1 MKKLG
6 KPSALAAAV
15 ALSLTLPSS
24 PGALASPFVDDASGS
39 LQLRN
44 YYFNRDFRDTGARP
58 QAEEWAQGFIFRG
71 KSGYSHGDQGLGL
84 DVHAALGLKLASDD
98 DHAGTAL
105 LPNALGDEGPDSY
118 SHITFT
124 AKAKI
129 SETELKVGGLTPSV
143 PVLQAS
149 DIRLLP
155 QTYTGAALT
164 MNEISGLALQ
174 AAQLREFNQL
184 NSTNREDMIANIGG
198 TSDRFN
204 YFGGAYT
211 FPAQS
216 SDSTTLGLW
225 RGDLDGVYDQN
236 MINLLHNMT
245 LGDWK
250 VGANLAYFDSDIE
263 AGSTDN
269 KMKSVMLSAGT
280 GAHTFRLGYQHSDG
294 DSAFPY
300 IALSNPYVA
309 NYIQILD
316 FGRPD
321 EKSWQARYDLDFAT
335 LGVPGL
341 KGLVR
346 YVSGDNIDIAGAD
359 KEWERDIDFTYTV
372 QNGPLKNVSIQWR
385 NAMVRSDVAGDID
398 ENRLILNYTIALR

>member
-15 ALSLTLPSS
+15 ALSLTLPAS
-24 PGALASPFVDDASGS
+24 PGAHASPFVDDASGS

-44 YYFNRDFRDTGARP
+44 FYFNRDFRDTGARP

-105 LPNALGDEGPDSY
+105 LPNALGDEGPGSY

-129 SETELKVGGLTPSV
+129 SDTELKIGGLTPSV

-155 QTYTGAALT
+155 QTYTGAAVT
-164 MNEISGLALQ
+164 MNEIDGLAVQ

-184 NSTNREDMIANIGG
+184 NSTNREDLIANIGG
-198 TSDRFN
+198 ISDRFN
-204 YFGGAYT
+204 YYGGAYT
-211 FPAQS
+211 FPGTETS
-216 SDSTTLGLW
+216 LGLW

-245 LGDWK
+245 LGGWK
-250 VGANLAYFDSDIE
+250 LGANLAYFDSDIE
-263 AGSTDN
+263 AGGTDN
-269 KMKSVMLSAGT
+269 KMKSMMLSAGL
-280 GAHTFRLGYQHSDG
+280 GAQTFRLGYQHSDG

-346 YVSGDNIDIAGAD
+346 YVRGDNIDIPGAD
-359 KEWERDIDFTYTV
+359 KEWERDIDFTYTI
-372 QNGPLKNVSIQWR
+372 QDGPFKDVSIQWR
-385 NAMVRSDVAGDID
+385 NAMVRSDVLGAVD

>member
-6 KPSALAAAV
+6 KPSALAVAI
-15 ALSLTLPSS
+15 ALSLTV
-24 PGALASPFVDDASGS
+24 PGTSGAFASPFVDDAKGS

-44 YYFNRDFRDTGARP
+44 LYFNRDFRDTGARP

-71 KSGYSHGDQGLGL
+71 ESGYSHGDQGLGL
-84 DVHAALGLKLASDD
+84 DVHAALGLKLASSD

-105 LPNALGDEGPDSY
+105 LPNAFGDEGPDSY
-118 SHITFT
+118 SHMTFT

-129 SETELKVGGLTPSV
+129 SETELKIGGLTPAV

-164 MNEISGLALQ
+164 INEIDGLALQ
-174 AAQLREFNQL
+174 AAQLREFNQM
-184 NSTNREDMIANIGG
+184 NSTNREDMVANIGG

-211 FPAQS
+211 LPG
-216 SDSTTLGLW
+216 DMTTLGLW
-225 RGDLDGVYDQN
+225 RGELDGVYDQN

-250 VGANLAYFDSDIE
+250 LGANLAYFDSDIE
-263 AGSTDN
+263 AGNADN

-280 GAHTFRLGYQHSDG
+280 GPHTFRLGYQHSDG

-321 EKSWQARYDLDFAT
+321 QKSWQARYDLDFAAFG
-335 LGVPGL
+335 LPGL

-346 YVSGDNIDIAGAD
+346 YVRGDNIDIPGAD
-359 KEWERDIDFTYTV
+359 KEWERDIDFTYTI
-372 QNGPLKNVSIQWR
+372 QSGPLKNLALQWR
-385 NAMVRSDVAGDID
+385 NAMVRSDVLGAVD